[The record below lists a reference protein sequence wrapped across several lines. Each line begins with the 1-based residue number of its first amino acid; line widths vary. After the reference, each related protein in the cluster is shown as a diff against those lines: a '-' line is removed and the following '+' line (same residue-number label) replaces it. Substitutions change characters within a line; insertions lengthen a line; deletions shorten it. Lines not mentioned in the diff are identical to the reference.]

1 MPEDFAN
8 DPAHA
13 TSTLTEQPPSKPI
26 DKIIIAIHGIGS
38 QRHSDTI
45 RSVARRFCN
54 HVNPPLPVMPL
65 GFFFIGKGSEVR
77 FSRLDTPV
85 GNALQT
91 IGFAEVFWADIP
103 RQVVQQDDTLE
114 ETKAWGTTVSSRAR
128 EVYLSHVTDKQELKG
143 EDFALAANVV
153 DELIDTI
160 ATLETLLAV
169 FAKMGLFKF
178 DLAPLLRD
186 FIDDVQIVTEFGW
199 YRQKIVARFHDAMI
213 QIVTKFTKDFP
224 DSTPEIYIIA
234 HSEGSVVSFLGLLE
248 ALSGRSIV
256 DPETTDKPHP
266 PDWIRFVR
274 GFMTIGSPIDKHLV
288 LWPKLWEREGQDKL
302 LLASRREGSAV
313 VFGPASGPPRLR
325 LEHPI
330 QWRNYYDFG
339 DPIGFRLE
347 GVAEFL
353 KKQKCKAFDF
363 ASDKE
368 RDDFGFSR
376 YCLPGKA
383 HIDYWE
389 DATVFGHFIDDVVMR
404 DARQGTP
411 AASAPRPPKDRMGVG
426 FIATSIPYL
435 LTLALHFCAVFLLL
449 NAATNF
455 LLPENPGDTDLRD
468 LMLDSA
474 KLGLLMS
481 GVTGAAR
488 LPRLVKTAGLRW
500 HCAALTAFLL
510 GAMWVWLRP
519 PQDHAAL
526 LATAFLANAFQA
538 FAHVVANEQ
547 VKAGIALL
555 LVAAVVVD
563 ARGWLGSRA
572 LPFARLILIVCGAL
586 LVLPTLVARLAADTQ
601 HPGWPLVLAAAVVAA
616 TGWLAPRSLRIARR
630 TLMVCGA
637 ILLVVIMGHLLVEDS
652 VLSAWPLMLAGLASL
667 FLWRLGILLFD
678 LAFVWH
684 RYIRCS
690 VAVQTLCAW
699 NRGDDAEPS
708 VTLKHIQETVMQK
721 KPSPAEARQ
730 PDKPS

>member
-8 DPAHA
+8 DPAH
-13 TSTLTEQPPSKPI
+13 TTITVTEPPPSTPI

-54 HVNPPLPVMPL
+54 HVKPPLPVMPL

-103 RQVVQQDDTLE
+103 RQVVKEDDTLE
-114 ETKAWGTTVSSRAR
+114 ETKAWGATVSSRAR
-128 EVYLSHVTDKQELKG
+128 EVYLSHVTDKRELKG
-143 EDFALAANVV
+143 EDFALAADVV
-153 DELIDTI
+153 DEIIETI
-160 ATLETLLAV
+160 AVLENLLAV

-186 FIDDVQIVTEFGW
+186 FIGDVQIVTEFDW
-199 YRQKIVARFHDAMI
+199 YRQKIVARFHREMV
-213 QIVTKFTKDFP
+213 QIVNKFKDSP

-248 ALSGRSIV
+248 ALSGRGIA
-256 DPETTDKPHP
+256 DPEKPDEQNP

-288 LWPKLWEREGQDKL
+288 LWPKLWEREGKDKL

-339 DPIGFRLE
+339 DPIGFKLE

-353 KKQKCKAFDF
+353 KKQCCKAFDF
-363 ASDKE
+363 ASDNKH
-368 RDDFGFSR
+368 DDFGFSR
-376 YCLPGKA
+376 YLLPGKA
-383 HIDYWE
+383 HNDYW
-389 DATVFGHFIDDVVMR
+389 DDSTVFGHFIDDVVMR
-404 DARQGTP
+404 GAPQGTP
-411 AASAPRPPKDRMGVG
+411 AAPAPRPPKDRIGVG
-426 FIATSIPYL
+426 FVATAIPYL

-449 NAATNF
+449 NAVTNF
-455 LLPENPGDTDLRD
+455 LLPKNPIGTELWKLTWDIVV
-468 LMLDSA
+468 
-474 KLGLLMS
+474 LGLLMS
-481 GVTGAAR
+481 GVTVAAR
-488 LPRLVKTAGLRW
+488 LPRLVKTAGWRW
-500 HCAALTAFLL
+500 HWAALTAFLL
-510 GAMWVWLRP
+510 GAVGVWLRP
-519 PQDHAAL
+519 PQDLAAYR
-526 LATAFLANAFQA
+526 ANAFLADAFQVCA
-538 FAHVVANEQ
+538 NVVGSGQ

-555 LVAAVVVD
+555 LVGAVVVD
-563 ARGWLGSRA
+563 ARGSLAPRA
-572 LPFARLILIVCGAL
+572 LPFARLILFVCGAL
-586 LVLPTLVARLAADTQ
+586 LVLPMSIPLLAADTQ

-616 TGWLAPRSLRIARR
+616 TGWLAPRGLRIAHR
-630 TLMVCGA
+630 TLIFCGA
-637 ILLVVIMGHLLVEDS
+637 LLLLVVMGHLLADDS
-652 VLSAWPLMLAGLASL
+652 VLSAWPLMLAGFISL
-667 FLWRLGILLFD
+667 YLWRLGILLFD

-690 VAVQTLCAW
+690 VAVQTLCEW
-699 NRGDDAEPS
+699 NRGRDAQPS
-708 VTLKHIQETVMQK
+708 VTLGSIQKTVAQK
-721 KPSPAEARQ
+721 MASAADARA
-730 PDKPS
+730 PDKRS